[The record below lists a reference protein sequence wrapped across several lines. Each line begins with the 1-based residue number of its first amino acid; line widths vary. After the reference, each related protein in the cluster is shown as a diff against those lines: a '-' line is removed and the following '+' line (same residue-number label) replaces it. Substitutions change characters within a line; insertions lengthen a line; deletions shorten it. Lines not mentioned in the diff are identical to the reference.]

1 MAVDEVVQTI
11 ERLAGA
17 FEDLSVR
24 GLRAAAPKDVAGLR
38 GMREEFERIGAAHL
52 AGRIA
57 ALIEAIDKDDRGAAS
72 ALMRAQAS
80 LRVFERLLTLQAA
93 AGAVSAMGGAQ
104 AGSREAINQDGD
116 DDEDEE

>member
-11 ERLAGA
+11 ERLTGA

-24 GLRAAAPKDVAGLR
+24 GLRAAAPRDIAALR
-38 GMREEFERIGAAHL
+38 SMREEFERIGASHL
-52 AGRIA
+52 ATRIA
-57 ALIEAIDKDDRGAAS
+57 ALIEAIEKDDRGAAT
-72 ALMRAQAS
+72 ALLRAQSS

-93 AGAVSAMGGAQ
+93 AQAVQVLCDTQ
-104 AGSREAINQDGD
+104 AATDPDSG